1 MAIVSAHFS
10 HPVQTPCVDLMRR
23 SAVFFSTAET
33 DAERLSYKSTLGL
46 CTKCDGLEGVSKI
59 ETGQREGQNKFTW
72 LSLVNRTCELLT
84 AGNWKPLMLTRLIET
99 VSSFTFFFPPLES
112 CHVTQIAQ
120 ETNPVYC

>member
-72 LSLVNRTCELLT
+72 QALVNRTCELLT

-99 VSSFTFFFPPLES
+99 VSSLPSFFPHWNLAML
-112 CHVTQIAQ
+112 HH
-120 ETNPVYC
+120 